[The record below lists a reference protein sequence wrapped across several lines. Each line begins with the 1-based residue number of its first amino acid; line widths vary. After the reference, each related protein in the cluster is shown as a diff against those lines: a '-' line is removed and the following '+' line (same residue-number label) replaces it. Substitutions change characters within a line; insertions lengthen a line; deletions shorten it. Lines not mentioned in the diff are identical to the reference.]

1 MDFWQQGPVLDGL
14 LIATLLFGAG
24 LLRLIGPVRRLGV
37 PGSILAGCLGLILG
51 HGALGV
57 LPLDKGALESLVYHG
72 LGIVFIAVSL
82 QQPAKGTKGGGATS
96 FALAVPVMLCI
107 QGIVG
112 LGFVMV
118 LSLFA
123 AEAMHP
129 GFGLLVPLGFEQ
141 GPGQALSLGKAWEET
156 GLQHG
161 AQLGLIMAAMGFGW
175 AIVVGVPLAAWG
187 RKKGLVQPA
196 ADPTNATTE
205 DTSTHSQA
213 EPGALDR
220 LSTQLVAIGIIYLA
234 TYGIVY
240 AVAEVG
246 FADKPLLAHTAWG
259 FHFIVGAV
267 VALLVRVGFARVPV
281 VSSPLDDRLLGR
293 ISGVTVDFVTCGAIA
308 AIQIEVLQANWLPL
322 LAVSALGGIVTLFA
336 VVWLSARAFPDHP
349 FEHCVLLFGTATGT
363 LPMGLAL
370 LRTIDPHLRT
380 PASVNAAVG
389 SAGAVP
395 FAAIFLMVILPYA
408 ISGWPAAYPATG
420 WISLAVMA
428 AGIVAIMAGWRLL
441 GPLRFYGEMTQLWP
455 QRDDGGD
462 LQGR

>member
-1 MDFWQQGPVLDGL
+1 MEFWQSGPVLDGL

-24 LLRLIGPVRRLGV
+24 LLRLTGPVRRLGV
-37 PGSILAGCLGLILG
+37 PGSIIAGCLGLILG
-51 HGALGV
+51 QGALGV
-57 LPLDKGALESLVYHG
+57 LPLDKSALESLVYHG

-96 FALAVPVMLCI
+96 FALAVPVLLCI

-118 LSLFA
+118 VSLFA
-123 AEAMHP
+123 AESMHP

-156 GLQHG
+156 GLQNG
-161 AQLGLIMAAMGFGW
+161 AQLGLIMATLGFGW
-175 AIVVGVPLAAWG
+175 AIVAGVPLAAWG
-187 RKKGLVQPA
+187 RRKGLVQPA
-196 ADPTNATTE
+196 RDSVTTE
-205 DTSTHSQA
+205 LSTTEALA

-220 LSTQLVAIGIIYLA
+220 LSTQLVAIGIIYLI

-240 AVAEVG
+240 AVAEVA

-267 VALLVRVGFARVPV
+267 VALLVRVGLTRLPV

-322 LAVSALGGIVTLFA
+322 FVVSALGGAVTLLA
-336 VVWLSARAFPDHP
+336 VVWISARAFPDHP

-380 PASVNAAVG
+380 PASINAAVG

-395 FAAIFLMVILPYA
+395 FAAVFLMVVLPYA

-420 WISLAVMA
+420 WITLAMMA
-428 AGIVAIMAGWRLL
+428 AGIVAIVVGWRLL
-441 GPLRFYGEMTQLWP
+441 GPLRFHGEMTQLWP
-455 QRDDGGD
+455 QQDGEGD
-462 LQGR
+462 V